1 MGSSFYNMEYII
13 VKPKEPQKLQD
24 SNISSAVS
32 SSIMSDV
39 AAPAPLPSYSVHI
52 EAIGNSNVIKINPA
66 PQITQTDNGKPIRNI
81 NNNSMSVPYDMIN
94 QGEVTKTTETK
105 KGTGE
110 EKEVVRNYDSKDNK
124 LKPEDYMEHNRSLF
138 TPKDSINFKK
148 EEAKD
153 DRLDM
158 SMSHNILPSS
168 IQDIK
173 NLMKN
178 DGEQKKALAQKIA
191 ELQGKGILPLF
202 ISFKGKKT
210 ACYYVRDVSCL
221 NELVKTYIR
230 TNQITTTGEQIVLY
244 NKKNEEMVLD
254 KPIKE
259 LNIEPLEIFKN
270 YIE

>member
-1 MGSSFYNMEYII
+1 MGSSFYNMEFTIA
-13 VKPKEPQKLQD
+13 VKPKEPQELQD

-32 SSIMSDV
+32 SSKMSDV
-39 AAPAPLPSYSVHI
+39 AAPAPLPSYSVHM

-124 LKPEDYMEHNRSLF
+124 LKPEDCMERGWSLF
-138 TPKDSINFKK
+138 TPKDRFNFKK

-153 DRLDM
+153 DRLGV
-158 SMSHNILPSS
+158 SVSYNILPSS
-168 IQDIK
+168 IQDIN

-230 TNQITTTGEQIVLY
+230 TNQITTTGEQIILY

-270 YIE
+270 YL

>member
-1 MGSSFYNMEYII
+1 MGSSFYNMEFTIA
-13 VKPKEPQKLQD
+13 VKPKEPQELQD

-39 AAPAPLPSYSVHI
+39 AAPAPLPSYSVHM
-52 EAIGNSNVIKINPA
+52 EAIGNSKVIKFNPA
-66 PQITQTDNGKPIRNI
+66 PQTIQTDNGNPIGNI
-81 NNNSMSVPYDMIN
+81 DNNSMSVPYDKNN

-148 EEAKD
+148 EEAKG
-153 DRLDM
+153 LDM

-168 IQDIK
+168 IQDIT

-230 TNQITTTGEQIVLY
+230 TNQITTTGEQIILY

-270 YIE
+270 YI